1 MARKTDEQRL
11 TELQQAKDKLAARE
25 KAIKA
30 RLASKERKIR
40 NRRISII
47 GAVVEAHA
55 ERDEQFH
62 DYLWTILKNR
72 VIRDADRE
80 FLGLPPLPKSDG
92 EGCAS
97 S

>member
-1 MARKTDEQRL
+1 MVRKTDEQKL
-11 TELQQAKDKLAARE
+11 QELEATKAKIAERE

-30 RLASKERKIR
+30 RLRSKDRKLR

-55 ERDEQFH
+55 QHDPQFA
-62 DYLWTILKNR
+62 DLLWTVLKNR

-80 FLGLPPLPKSDG
+80 FLGLPPLEKPKG
-92 EGCAS
+92 
-97 S
+97 

>member
-11 TELQQAKDKLAARE
+11 KELEEA
-25 KAIKA
+25 KA
-30 RLASKERKIR
+30 RLAERERSIRARLRSKDRKIR

-55 ERDEQFH
+55 QHDPQFA
-62 DYLWTILKNR
+62 DLLWTVLKNR

-80 FLGLPPLPKSDG
+80 FLGLPPLKEPKG
-92 EGCAS
+92 
-97 S
+97 